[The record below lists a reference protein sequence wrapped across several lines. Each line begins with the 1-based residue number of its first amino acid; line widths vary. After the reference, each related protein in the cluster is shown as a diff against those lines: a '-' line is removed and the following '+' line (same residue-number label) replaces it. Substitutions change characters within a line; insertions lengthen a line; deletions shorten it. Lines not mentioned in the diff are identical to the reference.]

1 MPAPDRIHS
10 STDAP
15 LSSAQAAQ
23 TMTVSS
29 IARSYPG
36 PNPAEHPHPGAH
48 PTRDLAENPGSNPA
62 LNLGADPG
70 ANLGSS
76 LGSSLNLRDI
86 HLPAEPGFWPPAPGW
101 WLLFTLLLGGALW
114 LGRLGW
120 GQYRRLRR
128 RQRILAELDRLQ
140 RAGLQGP
147 ALIAALSALLK
158 RVALSRYPRT
168 EVAALTGTDWLA
180 FLDRS
185 GGNGRFATGPGRVL
199 ADGAYAPAAPEGDP
213 GRDRQALLTLV
224 RDWLRRNS

>member
-1 MPAPDRIHS
+1 MTALSNTASNPA
-10 STDAP
+10 AN
-15 LSSAQAAQ
+15 
-23 TMTVSS
+23 
-29 IARSYPG
+29 
-36 PNPAEHPHPGAH
+36 PNPSANSA
-48 PTRDLAENPGSNPA
+48 RYLDANLGSNPT
-62 LNLGADPG
+62 LNPGADPG
-70 ANLGSS
+70 INPGSS
-76 LGSSLNLRDI
+76 LDLRDI

-101 WLLFTLLLGGALW
+101 WLLFVLLLGVALW

-140 RAGLQGP
+140 GAGLQGP

-168 EVAALTGTDWLA
+168 EVAALTGADWLA

-185 GGNGRFATGPGRVL
+185 GGNGGFATGPGRAL
-199 ADGAYAPAAPEGDP
+199 ADGAYAPAALGGDQ
-213 GRDRQALLTLV
+213 GLDRQALLTVV

>member
-1 MPAPDRIHS
+1 MTALSNAS
-10 STDAP
+10 SN
-15 LSSAQAAQ
+15 L
-23 TMTVSS
+23 
-29 IARSYPG
+29 G
-36 PNPAEHPHPGAH
+36 PHPAENPHPGAN
-48 PTRDLAENPGSNPA
+48 PARDLAANPGSNPA
-62 LNLGADPG
+62 LHLGADPG
-70 ANLGSS
+70 AN

-101 WLLFTLLLGGALW
+101 WLLFTLLLGVALW

-128 RQRILAELDRLQ
+128 RQRILAEFDRLQ

-168 EVAALTGTDWLA
+168 EVAALTGADWLA

-185 GGNGRFATGPGRVL
+185 GGNGRFATGPGRAL
-199 ADGAYAPAAPEGDP
+199 ADGAYAPAAPGDDQ
-213 GRDRQALLTLV
+213 GLDRQALLTVV